1 MQRLVA
7 IFVQL
12 FYPKINLVRIVRIF
26 MKQIVVANSLWGV
39 MMQSTLLS
47 KVILI
52 LASVSLIV
60 CLFIFIYKLLLLRE
74 KNKQIAQV
82 QASIQGAE
90 TLDDILSLGATLKGT
105 LPGALLG
112 RGLVALKSLLHS
124 SHADNKK
131 LTEKDFE
138 LLQDVLDQSLQDVM
152 VREHDYVS
160 VISVSAAVAPLIG
173 LFGTIT
179 GLIQAFIA
187 IGQQKSSDIAAIAPG
202 IAEALLTTFAGLVVA
217 IPGLILYH
225 YLLARIN
232 NLEHNL
238 VSLMHRFEW
247 VVKKIL
253 T

>member
-1 MQRLVA
+1 
-7 IFVQL
+7 
-12 FYPKINLVRIVRIF
+12 
-26 MKQIVVANSLWGV
+26 MKQTFVANSLWGV
-39 MMQSTLLS
+39 MVQSTLLS

-52 LASVSLIV
+52 MASVSLIV

-82 QASIQGAE
+82 QASIQSAE

-112 RGLVALKSLLHS
+112 RGLVALKSLLHHS
-124 SHADNKK
+124 AHGEDKK

-152 VREHDYVS
+152 VREHEYVS
-160 VISVSAAVAPLIG
+160 VISVSAAVAPLVG

-179 GLIQAFIA
+179 GLMQAFIA
-187 IGQQKSSDIAAIAPG
+187 IAQQKSSDISAIAPG

-217 IPGLILYH
+217 IPGFILYH
-225 YLLARIN
+225 YLVARIN
-232 NLEHNL
+232 NLEHHL
-238 VSLMHRFEW
+238 VALMHRFEW

>member
-1 MQRLVA
+1 
-7 IFVQL
+7 
-12 FYPKINLVRIVRIF
+12 
-26 MKQIVVANSLWGV
+26 MKQTVVANSLWGV
-39 MMQSTLLS
+39 MVQSTLLS

-52 LASVSLIV
+52 LASVGLIV
-60 CLFIFIYKLLLLRE
+60 CLFIFLYKLLLLRE

-82 QASIQGAE
+82 QASIQSAE

-112 RGLVALKSLLHS
+112 RGLVALKSLLHNH
-124 SHADNKK
+124 HAAHGEEKK
-131 LTEKDFE
+131 LSEKDFE

-179 GLIQAFIA
+179 GLMQAFIA
-187 IGQQKSSDIAAIAPG
+187 IAQQKSSDISAIAPG

-225 YLLARIN
+225 YLIARIN
-232 NLEHNL
+232 NLEHHL

>member
-1 MQRLVA
+1 M
-7 IFVQL
+7 
-12 FYPKINLVRIVRIF
+12 
-26 MKQIVVANSLWGV
+26 
-39 MMQSTLLS
+39 
-47 KVILI
+47 
-52 LASVSLIV
+52 
-60 CLFIFIYKLLLLRE
+60 LRE

-112 RGLVALKSLLHS
+112 RGLVALKSLLHT
-124 SHADNKK
+124 SHGETKT
-131 LTEKDFE
+131 LSEKDFE

-152 VREHDYVS
+152 VREQEYVS
-160 VISVSAAVAPLIG
+160 VISVSAAVAPLVG

-179 GLIQAFIA
+179 GLMQAFIA
-187 IGQQKSSDIAAIAPG
+187 IAQQKSSDISAIAPG

-217 IPGLILYH
+217 IPAFILYH
-225 YLLARIN
+225 YLVARIH
-232 NLEHNL
+232 NLEHHL